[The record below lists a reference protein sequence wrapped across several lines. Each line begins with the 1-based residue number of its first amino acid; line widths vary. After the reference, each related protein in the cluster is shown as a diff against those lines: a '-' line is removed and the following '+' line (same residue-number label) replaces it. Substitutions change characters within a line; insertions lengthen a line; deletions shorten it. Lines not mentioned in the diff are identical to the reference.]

1 MKSLSVEIISSKSN
15 IPIVEKLLHD
25 ANHEFEMDEAKF
37 RNLLIAV
44 SELVLNAIIHG
55 NEESPLKKVK
65 VSAEFDDKRM
75 IVKVLDEGFGFD
87 INKIPEPTSSE
98 NIRRPSGRGLYIVK
112 QLIDEFE
119 YKKTPEGALIIL
131 TVTK

>member
-1 MKSLSVEIISSKSN
+1 MKSLSVEIMSSKSN
-15 IPIVEKLLHD
+15 IPIVEKLLHE
-25 ANHEFEMDEAKF
+25 ANNEFCMDEIKF

-55 NEESPLKKVK
+55 NKESPLKKVK
-65 VSAEFDDKRM
+65 VSAEFDDMKM

-87 INKIPEPTSSE
+87 INKIPDPTSSE
-98 NIRRPSGRGLYIVK
+98 NIHKPSGRGLRIVR